1 MKFDLDFA
9 VRRADFSL
17 VARVDAEAG
26 RIGLFGPSGAGKTTF
41 VRALA
46 GLEHVDGR
54 VVIDGDVWHDA
65 ATAKSAPIESRR
77 VGWVPQGSALLPHRS
92 VADNLRLSARCDAGR
107 FDETVGVLG
116 LSELLD
122 RRAESVS
129 GGEKKRV
136 ALGRALLSEP
146 RLLLLDEPLAGL
158 DWPRR
163 NELLSYLLRVLD
175 LYDLPAV
182 YVSHDPFEIGV
193 FCETVWLLEGGR
205 LLGTGTPE
213 QIFLRPEGTSQA
225 LLAGVENIW
234 RGQIE
239 ASDGERVTVAVGPM
253 RLSGEFAG
261 GTAGQRVV
269 VVLAAA
275 EVLLSRAVP
284 AKTSARNVWLGRVT
298 EIVTRGREV
307 AVHLG
312 CGEPGVAA
320 GGEAARTPVV
330 ALITPAALSDL
341 ELKRG
346 DVVYVLFKAAAARV
360 FAA

>member
-9 VRRADFSL
+9 LRRPGFTLQARVRAD
-17 VARVDAEAG
+17 AR

-46 GLEHVDGR
+46 GLEAIDGR
-54 VVIDGDVWHDA
+54 LAIDGDLWHDSA
-65 ATAKSAPIESRR
+65 ASRSMSSESRR

-92 VADNLRLSARCDAGR
+92 VADNLRLSARFDAAR
-107 FDETVGVLG
+107 FDDTVGVLG
-116 LSELLD
+116 LAELLD
-122 RRAESVS
+122 RRAHSLS
-129 GGEKKRV
+129 GGEQKRV
-136 ALGRALLSEP
+136 ALGRAMLSQP
-146 RLLLLDEPLAGL
+146 LLLLLDEPLAGL
-158 DWPRR
+158 DWPRK
-163 NELLSYLLRVLD
+163 NELLSYLLRVLERHET
-175 LYDLPAV
+175 PAV
-182 YVSHDPFEIGV
+182 FVSHDPFEIGV
-193 FCETVWLLEGGR
+193 FCETVWLLEAGQ
-205 LLGTGTPE
+205 LVGTGTPE

-234 RGQIE
+234 RGEIE
-239 ASDGERVTVAVGPM
+239 ASDGERVRVAVGSV
-253 RLSGEFAG
+253 RLSGEFTG
-261 GTAGQRVV
+261 GAVGQRVV

-284 AKTSARNVWLGRVT
+284 AQTSARNVWLGRVT
-298 EIVTRGREV
+298 EVVARGREV

-312 CGEPGVAA
+312 CGEPGISA
-320 GGEAARTPVV
+320 GAGTTAIPLV

-346 DVVYVLFKAAAARV
+346 DAVYVLFKSAAARV